1 MRYYLVSLH
10 TGKRCSGGYFL
21 SKAKA
26 DAACKALNRRVKYF
40 RVEKG

>member
-10 TGKRCSGGYFL
+10 TGKRVNYGYWT

-26 DAACKALNRRVKYF
+26 IAAANQMPNHF
-40 RVEKG
+40 RVEKGE